1 MCRHEAIPEP
11 WRSFLNELDEI
22 AVTTV
27 RLDCIGG
34 FVVTMLYGLN
44 RPTADVDVLEIA
56 PQAAADAFSQVALL
70 GGPLFRK
77 YGVYLDR
84 VTVAQPP
91 YEYESR
97 LREMFPGV
105 LKNLRLMALDP
116 YDLALTKLERN
127 IERDRS
133 DVRYLARIIP
143 FDLELLCD
151 RYKHELRPYL
161 GNPKR
166 EDLTLK
172 LWIEAIQEDRAIE
185 STTSTNAVNRNE
197 ATSFDE

>member
-1 MCRHEAIPEP
+1 MCPREAIPEP
-11 WRSFLNELDEI
+11 WQSFLSELDRI
-22 AVTTV
+22 ATSMV

-56 PQAAADAFSQVALL
+56 PRSAANAFSQVAML
-70 GGPLFRK
+70 GGPLFKK
-77 YGVYLDR
+77 YGVYLDQ

-97 LREMFPGV
+97 LEEMFPGTFR
-105 LKNLRLMALDP
+105 NLHLMALDP

-133 DVRYLARIIP
+133 DVRFLARTVP
-143 FDLELLCD
+143 FDLDLLRE
-151 RYKHELRPYL
+151 RYRTEHRPYL

-166 EDLTLK
+166 EDLTLQ
-172 LWIEAIQEDRAIE
+172 LWIDAIEEDRA
-185 STTSTNAVNRNE
+185 AK
-197 ATSFDE
+197 